1 MVADQRVRSK
11 PRVTTARRF
20 SKPVITALERAKI
33 LGVRSGREHRFTGVW
48 VVVVTGRVFVRSW
61 TDKPTGWY
69 RAFVAE
75 PLGTIQA
82 PGEREIPV
90 RAKRVRGDRLLDAI
104 DEAYGEKYDTPASKK
119 WVRGFRQPRRRATT
133 IEFVPRS

>member
-1 MVADQRVRSK
+1 MVADHRVRAES
-11 PRVTTARRF
+11 RVTSARGF
-20 SKPVITALERAKI
+20 SKPTIDALDRAKI
-33 LGVRSGREHRFTGVW
+33 IGVRSGREHRFTGVW
-48 VVVVTGRVFVRSW
+48 VVVVKGRVFARSW
-61 TDKPTGWY
+61 SDKPTGWY

-119 WVRGFRQPRRRATT
+119 WVRGFRQPRCRATT